1 VKFRSSAA
9 LVLAVGGLA
18 AAPSANAAT
27 VGTNASCV
35 RIFPGVPSLPVFADG
50 FAPGAFLTFKV
61 DGSTVGSG
69 TTDPN
74 GHFDNLAD
82 PNTWFTPAEL
92 QGRNKG
98 TIQLSAED
106 GAGGIAGPIPV
117 KATNVIW
124 NTTQK
129 RVEPRKKVRFRMFGY
144 QTGKRIYLHIRR
156 GNKTKGRFN
165 MGKAKGACGLATKRM
180 RFMPLRGYKTGT
192 YEYWIGHSKKFDR
205 NQAIGRQVTIT
216 RRFSAAS
223 TQTTAAGGAWD

>member
-1 VKFRSSAA
+1 MKFRSSAA
-9 LVLAVGGLA
+9 LMLAVGGLA

-50 FAPGAFLTFKV
+50 FGPGAFLTFKV
-61 DGSTVGSG
+61 DGATVGSG

-82 PNTWFTPAEL
+82 PNTWFTPSEL
-92 QGRNKG
+92 QGKNTG
-98 TIQLSAED
+98 TVQLTAED
-106 GAGGIAGPIPV
+106 GAGGIAGPVPV
-117 KATNVIW
+117 KATNLTWIGPPRAVKP
-124 NTTQK
+124 TK
-129 RVEPRKKVRFRMFGY
+129 RVRFRMFGFR
-144 QTGKRIYLHIRR
+144 TGERLYLHIRR
-156 GNKTKGRFN
+156 GGKTRGRFS
-165 MGKAKGACGLATKRM
+165 MGKAKGDCGLATKKM

-223 TQTTAAGGAWD
+223 SEASAGGAWN